1 MSVEETEVQS
11 AEDVF
16 LGLLAEEN
24 AEAPEDGQAAAPEQ
38 EEVVEEQSADDEGE
52 ELEASGEESDEE
64 AETEEV
70 ESDPDEPTLYEVK
83 GPGGQIEQVTL
94 EDLQNGWMMR
104 SDYTQKTQAHAE
116 RERELEAKVKQFEE
130 DRKVVEQQIY
140 DRLALLNLEETEPN
154 WEEESELDPI
164 GWSKKKYEWDKKKAA
179 REKIMQEQQTQYMI
193 QRKQHIDVQQKKLVE
208 LIPDMGI
215 PQKRAELANQI
226 NSFLI
231 RDMGLPEQE
240 VINIVDANM
249 ILIAKLAMD
258 QFNHAKNSEMV
269 RSKKLVNKPK
279 VVKPGAARPKKKA
292 STFDK
297 TLDAYAKEQTTDN
310 LAEVFKSI
318 ES

>member
-16 LGLLAEEN
+16 LGLLTEEDAEAPQDGQ
-24 AEAPEDGQAAAPEQ
+24 AEAPEQ
-38 EEVVEEQSADDEGE
+38 EVEEQPADDEGE

-70 ESDPDEPTLYEVK
+70 ESDQDEPALYEVK
-83 GPGGQIEQVTL
+83 GPSGQIEQVTL

-104 SDYTQKTQAHAE
+104 SDYTQKTQANAE

-140 DRLALLNLEETEPN
+140 DRLALLNLEENEPD
-154 WEEESELDPI
+154 WAEESELDPI
-164 GWSKKKYEWDKKKAA
+164 GWSKKKYEWDQKKAA
-179 REKIMQEQQTQYMI
+179 REKVMQEQQTQYMI
-193 QRKQHIDVQQKKLVE
+193 QRKQHIDVQQKRLVE
-208 LIPDMGI
+208 LIPDMGV

-231 RDMGLPEQE
+231 KDMGLPEQE

-258 QFNHAKNSEMV
+258 QFNQAKTSEIV

-279 VVKPGAARPKKKA
+279 VVKPGAARPKSKA
-292 STFDK
+292 SSFDK

-318 ES
+318 EN